1 MSASEERCP
10 DCLLPFAADSSALTE
25 PDTCACAVHPLPI
38 KPFLDR
44 LWSKAG
50 VIIIDT
56 HPGPRID
63 VAGNAG
69 SLSVAERTRETVFTV
84 RVRHPSDDDPTW
96 TALVDGPDGAFD
108 VGVAGNP
115 DEALSQVI
123 DTIALHDFGSD
134 GDDDRYRP

>member
-10 DCLLPFAADSSALTE
+10 DCGL
-25 PDTCACAVHPLPI
+25 
-38 KPFLDR
+38 R
-44 LWSKAG
+44 LWRDGEEAAEVACKCRPSEPALLVGLGGIGK
-50 VIIIDT
+50 VMYFTTT
-56 HPGPRID
+56 HPSADHSMHGGG
-63 VAGNAG
+63 V
-69 SLSVAERTRETVFTV
+69 SLGERTKETVFTV
-84 RVRHPSDDDPTW
+84 RMRHPSDDDPTW

>member
-10 DCLLPFAADSSALTE
+10 DCGL
-25 PDTCACAVHPLPI
+25 
-38 KPFLDR
+38 R
-44 LWSKAG
+44 LWRDGDEPGANTCTCLSQVEAAVTVAALSAG
-50 VIIIDT
+50 VVYL
-56 HPGPRID
+56 HGD
-63 VAGNAG
+63 VELPAVYVTR
-69 SLSVAERTRETVFTV
+69 SLSVAERTKETVFTV
-84 RVRHPSDDDPTW
+84 RMRHPSDDDPTW